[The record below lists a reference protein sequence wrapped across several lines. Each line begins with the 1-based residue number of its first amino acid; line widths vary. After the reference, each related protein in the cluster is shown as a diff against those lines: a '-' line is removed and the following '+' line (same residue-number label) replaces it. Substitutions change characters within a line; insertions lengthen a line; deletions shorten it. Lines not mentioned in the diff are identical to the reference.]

1 MIAINGCGLI
11 FAKSACPR
19 VKVLEVVVEEK
30 EVEPKERAG
39 QVSNHIDHGNL
50 LLALSIEGGASEAS
64 GGKGKKSGSG
74 SAVKVNRLT
83 QFLTC

>member
-1 MIAINGCGLI
+1 MVAINGCGLI

-39 QVSNHIDHGNL
+39 QVSSHGNL

>member
-19 VKVLEVVVEEK
+19 VKVLEVVEEK
-30 EVEPKERAG
+30 EVEQKERAG
-39 QVSNHIDHGNL
+39 QVSSHGNL

-74 SAVKVNRLT
+74 NAVKVNRLT